1 MNILAHLQFGDNV
14 SALYHKDYLVV
25 GCHTHLMRGYNAY
38 HPNTTPTCE
47 SFEVTVV
54 APGKEDLELHEW
66 FFKNSSR
73 SGRLLFE
80 LMDVRTDQEGEMKR
94 AFYFDSAQ
102 CFSLREHYDL
112 KERSQRLLTLRI
124 SAKTFRVDHVLFG
137 EDPDS
142 FF

>member
-25 GCHTHLMRGYNAY
+25 GCHTHLMRGHNAY

-66 FFKNSSR
+66 FFTNSSR
-73 SGRLLFE
+73 SGRILFE
-80 LMDVRTDQEGEMKR
+80 LMDVRADQEL
-94 AFYFDSAQ
+94 
-102 CFSLREHYDL
+102 SLIH
-112 KERSQRLLTLRI
+112 I
-124 SAKTFRVDHVLFG
+124 
-137 EDPDS
+137 
-142 FF
+142 

>member
-25 GCHTHLMRGYNAY
+25 GCRTHLMRGHNAY
-38 HPNTTPTCE
+38 HPDTTPTCE
-47 SFEVTVV
+47 SLEVTVV

-66 FFKNSSR
+66 FFTNSSR
-73 SGRLLFE
+73 RGRILFE
-80 LMDVRTDQEGEMKR
+80 LMAVRADQEGVLKR
-94 AFYFDSAQ
+94 SFYFDSAP
-102 CFSLREHYDL
+102 CFSLQEHYDL
-112 KERSQRLLTLRI
+112 KERSLRLLTLRL
-124 SAKTFRVDHVLFG
+124 SVKTFRVDQVLFG

>member
-25 GCHTHLMRGYNAY
+25 GGRTHLMRGHNAY
-38 HPNTTPTCE
+38 HPETTPTCE
-47 SFEVTVV
+47 SLEVTVV

-66 FFKNSSR
+66 FFTNSSR
-73 SGRLLFE
+73 SGRIVVE
-80 LMDVRTDQEGEMKR
+80 LMDVRADQEGVLKR

-102 CFSLREHYDL
+102 CFSLQEHYDL
-112 KERSQRLLTLRI
+112 KERSLRLLTLRL
-124 SAKTFRVDHVLFG
+124 SVKTFRVDQVLFG

-142 FF
+142 LF

>member
-25 GCHTHLMRGYNAY
+25 GCRTHLMRGHNAY
-38 HPNTTPTCE
+38 HPDTTPTCE
-47 SFEVTVV
+47 SLEVTVV
-54 APGKEDLELHEW
+54 ASGKEDLELHEW
-66 FFKNSSR
+66 FFTNSSR
-73 SGRLLFE
+73 SGRILFE
-80 LMDVRTDQEGEMKR
+80 LMDVRADQEGVLKR

-102 CFSLREHYDL
+102 CFSLQEHYDL
-112 KERSQRLLTLRI
+112 KERSLRLLTLRL
-124 SAKTFRVDHVLFG
+124 SVKTFRVDQVLFG